1 MTAYTT
7 ELHQNNLI
15 AAKAICKYVH
25 DAFGKTTSSMQ
36 QIVALDVFRLILQAS
51 PEQMAQYVNSSAD
64 LQQVFTQVKWSN
76 SHEMVRHGLRMR
88 RQRPKL
94 LNEVRTYLNDSQ
106 PDLKWLGLVE
116 PA

>member
-1 MTAYTT
+1 MTAYMT

-25 DAFGKTTSSMQ
+25 DTFGKTTTSMQ

-51 PEQMAQYVNSSAD
+51 PEQVAQYVSTNSD
-64 LQQVFTQVKWSN
+64 LQQVFALVKWSN

-94 LNEVRTYLNDSQ
+94 VNEVRTYLNDSQ
-106 PDLKWLGLVE
+106 PDIKWLGLVE
-116 PA
+116 QA